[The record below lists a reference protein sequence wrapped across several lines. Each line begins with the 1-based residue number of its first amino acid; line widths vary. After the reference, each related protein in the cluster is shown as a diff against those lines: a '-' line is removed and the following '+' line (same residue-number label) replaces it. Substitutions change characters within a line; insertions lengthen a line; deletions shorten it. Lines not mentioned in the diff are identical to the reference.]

1 MPSKRKSTQPLNPK
15 QKVIQIDNYR
25 TKIERMKNE
34 EEAGHYSPK
43 TIRKIIQIE
52 KLIKKIA

>member
-1 MPSKRKSTQPLNPK
+1 MPRKRKLNQPLNPK
-15 QKVIQIDNYR
+15 QKVIQIENYR
-25 TKIERMKNE
+25 TEIERMKNE
-34 EEAGHYSPK
+34 DGKHYSPK